1 MNVGKAWHYLLVHPE
16 KGYYTGYK
24 GPEAFGTLEDAKIYR
39 TEQEAYMARL
49 VAGLDVYVESC
60 LLWHNRTASNLSAP
74 GTEDSSSAISHSAS
88 QNNSQNSSQNK
99 AKQTSTLLGT
109 SGRTKS
115 STSIGRKKR
124 FPFTLIS
131 NPQGHLLTEPA
142 HSDTRGKSNVRPV
155 TLRLVT

>member
-1 MNVGKAWHYLLVHPE
+1 MNVGKAWHYLLVHPT

-60 LLWHNRTASNLSAP
+60 LLWHNRTASNLGESTDENASSITPKSA
-74 GTEDSSSAISHSAS
+74 TENPNQNVNDSNTA
-88 QNNSQNSSQNK
+88 
-99 AKQTSTLLGT
+99 
-109 SGRTKS
+109 GRTFSK
-115 STSIGRKKR
+115 TVRGPKKR
-124 FPFTLIS
+124 YPFKLIS
-131 NPQGHLLTEPA
+131 NPNNRLVSGRP
-142 HSDTRGKSNVRPV
+142 HSATGTKSSHRPV